1 MIKFN
6 NNRLKNVEDLFYN
19 FEYFT
24 KLNFI
29 QIQLK
34 NNLISEISCFENKNV
49 EEVTFE
55 LDYNEVEKLNK
66 FFKKVASLKKIE
78 YLNI

>member
-1 MIKFN
+1 MIKLN
-6 NNRLKNVEDLFYN
+6 NNRLKNVEDLFDN
-19 FEYFT
+19 FDYFT
-24 KLNFI
+24 KLNMVH
-29 QIQLK
+29 IQLK

-66 FFKKVASLKKIE
+66 FFKKVTSLKKIE